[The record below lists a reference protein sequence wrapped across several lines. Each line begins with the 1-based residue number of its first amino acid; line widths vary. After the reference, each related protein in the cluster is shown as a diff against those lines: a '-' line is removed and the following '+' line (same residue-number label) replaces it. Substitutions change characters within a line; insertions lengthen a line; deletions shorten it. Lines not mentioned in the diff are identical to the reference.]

1 MNLMNTEIGQI
12 LWYVG
17 FTVLGFFLRHASGGS
32 VLPPPTPVTPSLP
45 GTPLVPPIP
54 ADHPLL
60 VNLSQLLSQI
70 LKLLPNQPP
79 KT

>member
-1 MNLMNTEIGQI
+1 MNTEIGQI
-12 LWYVG
+12 LWYVA
-17 FTVLGFFLRHASGGS
+17 FTVLGFFLRHAGGIA
-32 VLPPPTPVTPSLP
+32 LPPVTPP
-45 GTPLVPPIP
+45 APNVPPSFPLPSIP

-70 LKLLPNQPP
+70 LKLLQNQAP

>member
-1 MNLMNTEIGQI
+1 MNTEIGQI

-32 VLPPPTPVTPSLP
+32 VLPPATPMAPSLP
-45 GTPLVPPIP
+45 SVPAVPAIP

-60 VNLSQLLSQI
+60 INLSQLLSQI
-70 LKLLPNQPP
+70 LKLLQNQAP
-79 KT
+79 KA

>member
-1 MNLMNTEIGQI
+1 MNAEIGQI
-12 LWYVG
+12 LWYIG

-32 VLPPPTPVTPSLP
+32 ILPPIAPVVPS
-45 GTPLVPPIP
+45 VPPAPPVPAIP

-70 LKLLPNQPP
+70 LKLVQNQAP
-79 KT
+79 KA